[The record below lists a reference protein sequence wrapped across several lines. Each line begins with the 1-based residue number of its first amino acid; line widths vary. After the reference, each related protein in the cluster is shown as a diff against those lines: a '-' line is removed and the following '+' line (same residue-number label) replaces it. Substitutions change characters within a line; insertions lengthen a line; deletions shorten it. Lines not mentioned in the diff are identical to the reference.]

1 MPLRLRFP
9 WIHGQSLPDGV
20 RAGRRTISPE
30 QRADYVRRMF
40 SAIAPRYDLTNTV
53 ISAGLHLPWKRRT
66 VAALGLRMGQ
76 RALDLCCGTGDLARM
91 MAEAVGPN
99 GSVVGVDFAAPMIA
113 EAAQQT
119 APSPRDGAPRSSRR
133 AFLIGDAMS
142 LPFAPAS
149 FDAVAVAFG
158 LRNVADPAASLREIH
173 RVLRSGGRLA
183 ILEFA
188 RVPNPVFR
196 ALYDLYSFTLLAGLG
211 RLVSGHPDAYWYLPV
226 SVRHWLD
233 QAAMLRLLGETGFV
247 NATCRNLA
255 QGVVAIYRAE
265 AGARGA

>member
-1 MPLRLRFP
+1 PT
-9 WIHGQSLPDGV
+9 S
-20 RAGRRTISPE
+20 
-30 QRADYVRRMF
+30 
-40 SAIAPRYDLTNTV
+40 
-53 ISAGLHLPWKRRT
+53 
-66 VAALGLRMGQ
+66 
-76 RALDLCCGTGDLARM
+76 
-91 MAEAVGPN
+91 
-99 GSVVGVDFAAPMIA
+99 
-113 EAAQQT
+113 QT
-119 APSPRDGAPRSSRR
+119 APSPRAGPPRSSRR
-133 AFLIGDAMS
+133 PFLVGDAMS

-158 LRNVADPAASLREIH
+158 LRNVADPAAVLREIH
-173 RVLRSGGRLA
+173 RALRSGGRLA

-265 AGARGA
+265 AGARCLNSPKSRPWPGTSAGGWAAGRSAACGFSHLPRSGRLGRAALPPPSAAGP